1 MEVKENPTME
11 EQILETAEQLFLEKG
26 FALTSTTE
34 IARMVGC
41 NQALVHYYFRTKENL
56 FNLIFENK
64 FRLFFK
70 IAFENEN
77 EANLSFE
84 EKLTHIIESHFDLVR
99 KNSKLP
105 TLITSEFIRNPNMIN
120 SLKNKLGSEAVK
132 VFGNLNTELQAEI
145 KAGRVREITMID
157 LIFSIISSN
166 IALFLLLPI
175 ASKVLSID
183 VNHIEMIVNH
193 RREENVKMILNG
205 IKP

>member
-183 VNHIEMIVNH
+183 ENQIEMIVNH